1 MGADASRACSPA
13 RRRDRGSKGK
23 RGRAE
28 GDHPA
33 CTRGFQCDNGPH
45 DFRAEGRGDRRG
57 RSRIF
62 RDFTLACARAE
73 PLAREQNRGV
83 CAAAKRRPAGSRET
97 GLKRHPQEGQRSAA
111 SWRDPGPS
119 ASGERHV
126 SLREGSTPSAAT
138 LPAARFTRAWSAN
151 ADAPAKTI
159 YTFRITSSRRRAV
172 FFVSPARNDLQHV
185 VRQWPLQH
193 LRFIPRR
200 AHPDV
205 TLFFGRENYWHGL
218 GVNGLHDRVRRGG
231 QKAIDQMWS
240 GDWFRLGAALTSKP
254 ARHPPRRAC
263 PDTRCMDQG
272 SAEGFCQVA
281 DAPVG

>member
-1 MGADASRACSPA
+1 MGADASRACAPA

-33 CTRGFQCDNGPH
+33 CTSGLQCGNGLH

-83 CAAAKRRPAGSRET
+83 CAAAKRSPAGGRKT

-126 SLREGSTPSAAT
+126 SLPRRIDAIGRDASSGAVHESLVRQRGRAHEHNSRISHNFLTPPRGLPCQPRAQRSAARR
-138 LPAARFTRAWSAN
+138 PAMAAATPLLHPKARA
-151 ADAPAKTI
+151 
-159 YTFRITSSRRRAV
+159 SRRHA
-172 FFVSPARNDLQHV
+172 L
-185 VRQWPLQH
+185 
-193 LRFIPRR
+193 LR
-200 AHPDV
+200 
-205 TLFFGRENYWHGL
+205 
-218 GVNGLHDRVRRGG
+218 
-231 QKAIDQMWS
+231 S
-240 GDWFRLGAALTSKP
+240 
-254 ARHPPRRAC
+254 
-263 PDTRCMDQG
+263 
-272 SAEGFCQVA
+272 
-281 DAPVG
+281 